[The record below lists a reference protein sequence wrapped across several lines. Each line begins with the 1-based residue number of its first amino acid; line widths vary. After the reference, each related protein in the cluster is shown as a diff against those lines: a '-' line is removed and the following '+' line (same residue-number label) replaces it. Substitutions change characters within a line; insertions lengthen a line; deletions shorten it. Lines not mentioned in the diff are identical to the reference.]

1 MICSSGGI
9 GNLWARQT
17 GSGETVRVPLP
28 NGLWLACHA
37 LRVTA
42 AVCCDEVTKR
52 FGATLAIDRL
62 SLEVE
67 TGEVLGFLGPNG
79 AGKSTTIRML
89 VDLLRP
95 SAGSVQVLGSD
106 PRRAGSRLRRRIGYL
121 PGDLSLYDKLT
132 GVQVL
137 TYLMH
142 LRGSHDISHGQE
154 LAERFACDLSKPVG
168 ALSRGNRQKLGIVQA
183 FMHRPE
189 LLVLDEP
196 TSGLD
201 PIMQREFRSLLR
213 EVRADGATVFLSS
226 HVLAEVQRAVD
237 RVAIIRAGHLVA
249 VDHVR
254 EIEAK
259 ALRVVE
265 IRFGGP
271 VEAESFEGLAGVR
284 SVTVEGDLLR
294 ASVAGSADALVKAAA
309 VFEVENIAGHEAD
322 LEDVFLAYYDSAAE
336 DEDP

>member
-1 MICSSGGI
+1 
-9 GNLWARQT
+9 
-17 GSGETVRVPLP
+17 
-28 NGLWLACHA
+28 
-37 LRVTA
+37 VTA
-42 AVCCDEVTKR
+42 AVCCDNVTKR
-52 FGATLAIDRL
+52 FGTTLAVDRL
-62 SLEVE
+62 SLEVD

-89 VDLLRP
+89 LDLLRP
-95 SAGSVQVLGSD
+95 SAGSLQVLGAD
-106 PRRAGSRLRRRIGYL
+106 PRRAGPRLRNRIGYL

-132 GVQVL
+132 GTQLL

-142 LRGSHDISHGQE
+142 LRGSHDISHGRA
-154 LAERFACDLSKPVG
+154 LAERFACDLSAKVN

-201 PIMQREFRSLLR
+201 PIMQREFRALLR

-237 RVAIIRAGHLVA
+237 RVAIIRAGRLVA

-254 EIEAK
+254 DIEAK

-265 IRFGGP
+265 IRFGGAVP
-271 VEAESFEGLAGVR
+271 AEAFAGLPGVR

-309 VFEVENIAGHEAD
+309 KFEVDSIAGHEAD
-322 LEDVFLAYYDSAAE
+322 LEDVFLAYYDQAATKE
-336 DEDP
+336 PPA

>member
-1 MICSSGGI
+1 
-9 GNLWARQT
+9 
-17 GSGETVRVPLP
+17 
-28 NGLWLACHA
+28 
-37 LRVTA
+37 
-42 AVCCDEVTKR
+42 VCCDAVTKR
-52 FGATLAIDRL
+52 FGAALAVDRL
-62 SLEVE
+62 SLEVA

-79 AGKSTTIRML
+79 AGKSTTLRML

-95 SAGSVQVLGSD
+95 TSGSVQVLGSD
-106 PRRAGSRLRRRIGYL
+106 PKRAGVALRRRIGYL
-121 PGDLSLYDKLT
+121 PGELALYDKLT
-132 GVQVL
+132 GMQVL

-142 LRGSHDISHGQE
+142 LRGSHDISHGRT
-154 LAERFACDLSKPVG
+154 LAERFECDLSKPVK

-201 PIMQREFRSLLR
+201 PMMQREFRALLR
-213 EVRADGATVFLSS
+213 EVRDDGATVVLSS

-237 RVAIIRAGHLVA
+237 RVAIIRAGHLV
-249 VDHVR
+249 VVEHVR

-259 ALRVVE
+259 AVRVVE

-271 VEAESFEGLAGVR
+271 VSAKSFVGLPGVR

-309 VFEVENIAGHEAD
+309 AFEVVSIAGHEAD
-322 LEDVFLAYYDSAAE
+322 LEDVFLAYYDTTATPEAGS
-336 DEDP
+336 

>member
-1 MICSSGGI
+1 MSV
-9 GNLWARQT
+9 A
-17 GSGETVRVPLP
+17 VRCV
-28 NGLWLACHA
+28 
-37 LRVTA
+37 
-42 AVCCDEVTKR
+42 EVTKR
-52 FGATLAIDRL
+52 FGSTVAVDRL
-62 SLEVE
+62 SLEVP

-79 AGKSTTIRML
+79 AGKSTTLRLL

-95 SAGSVQVLGSD
+95 SAGAVEVLGED
-106 PRRAGSRLRRRIGYL
+106 PRRGGARLRMRIGYL
-121 PGDLSLYDKLT
+121 PGDLALYDRLT
-132 GVQVL
+132 GEQLL
-137 TYLMH
+137 TFLAR
-142 LRGSHDISHGQE
+142 LRGTRDVSFGRA
-154 LAERFACDLSKPVG
+154 LAERFACDLTKPVG

-201 PIMQREFRSLLR
+201 PIMQREFRTLLR
-213 EVRADGATVFLSS
+213 EAQAEGATVFLSS

-237 RVAIIRAGHLVA
+237 RVAIVREGRLVA

-254 EIEAK
+254 EIEAR

-265 IRFGGP
+265 IRFAGAVP
-271 VEAESFEGLAGVR
+271 TESFAGLPGVR

-309 VFEVENIAGHEAD
+309 RFEVESIAGHEAD
-322 LEDVFLAYYDSAAE
+322 LEDVFLSYYDRAAANGSGT
-336 DEDP
+336 

>member
-1 MICSSGGI
+1 MSTC
-9 GNLWARQT
+9 RT
-17 GSGETVRVPLP
+17 RGSTLVRVDHSATLTE
-28 NGLWLACHA
+28 AASSTCHA
-37 LRVTA
+37 LGVPTA
-42 AVCCDEVTKR
+42 VRCDRVTKR
-52 FGATLAIDRL
+52 FGATVAVDQL

-67 TGEVLGFLGPNG
+67 TGEVVGFLGPNG

-89 VDLLRP
+89 LDLLRP
-95 SAGSVQVLGSD
+95 SDGSVQVLGLD
-106 PRRAGSRLRRRIGYL
+106 PRRAGPELRKRIGYL
-121 PGDLSLYDKLT
+121 PGDLALYNKLT
-132 GVQVL
+132 GTQLL

-142 LRGSHDISHGQE
+142 LRGSHDISYGRTI
-154 LAERFACDLSKPVG
+154 AERFACDLSKPVN

-201 PIMQREFRSLLR
+201 PIMQREFRALLR
-213 EVRADGATVFLSS
+213 EVHAEGVTVFLSS

-254 EIEAK
+254 DIEAK

-271 VEAESFEGLAGVR
+271 VPAESFTGLPGVR
-284 SVTVEGDLLR
+284 SVTVEGDLVR

-309 VFEVENIAGHEAD
+309 QFEVISIAGHEAD
-322 LEDVFLAYYDSAAE
+322 LEDVFLAYYDDDAAVE
-336 DEDP
+336 KAGA

>member
-1 MICSSGGI
+1 VVRARGRGTLGARGG
-9 GNLWARQT
+9 A
-17 GSGETVRVPLP
+17 
-28 NGLWLACHA
+28 ACHA

-79 AGKSTTIRML
+79 AGKSTTIRL
-89 VDLLRP
+89 LLDLLRP
-95 SAGSVQVLGSD
+95 TAGAVQVLGSD
-106 PRRAGSRLRRRIGYL
+106 PRRAGAQLRRRIGYL

-132 GVQVL
+132 GVQLL
-137 TYLMH
+137 TYLTH
-142 LRGSHDISHGQE
+142 LRRDHDIVHGHE
-154 LAERFACDLSKPVG
+154 LAERFACDLSKPIG
-168 ALSRGNRQKLGIVQA
+168 SLSRGNRQKVGIVQA

-201 PIMQREFRSLLR
+201 PIMQREFRALLR
-213 EVRADGATVFLSS
+213 EVRTDGTTVFLSS

-237 RVAIIRAGHLVA
+237 RVAIVREGRLVA

-265 IRFGGP
+265 IRFGAP
-271 VEAESFEGLAGVR
+271 VRAQSFEGLPGVR

-309 VFEVENIAGHEAD
+309 RFEVESIAGHEAD
-322 LEDVFLAYYDSAAE
+322 LEDVFLAYYDNTTEKGHEA
-336 DEDP
+336 

>member
-1 MICSSGGI
+1 M
-9 GNLWARQT
+9 AT
-17 GSGETVRVPLP
+17 
-28 NGLWLACHA
+28 
-37 LRVTA
+37 
-42 AVCCDEVTKR
+42 AVCCDDVTKR
-52 FGATLAIDRL
+52 FGPTLAVDRL
-62 SLEVE
+62 SLEVQ
-67 TGEVLGFLGPNG
+67 TGEILGFLGPNG
-79 AGKSTTIRML
+79 AGKSTTIRMFL
-89 VDLLRP
+89 DLLRP
-95 SAGSVQVLGSD
+95 SAGSVQVLGTE
-106 PRRAGSRLRRRIGYL
+106 PRRGGSRLRRRIGYL

-132 GVQVL
+132 GTQLL

-142 LRGSHDISHGQE
+142 LRKGRDISHGRT
-154 LAERFACDLSKPVG
+154 LAERFGCDLSKPVKE
-168 ALSRGNRQKLGIVQA
+168 LSRGNRQKLGIVQA

-237 RVAIIRAGHLVA
+237 RVAIIRAGRLVA

-254 EIEAK
+254 DIEAK

-271 VEAESFEGLAGVR
+271 VPAESFAGLPGVR

-309 VFEVENIAGHEAD
+309 QFEVHSIAGHEAD
-322 LEDVFLAYYDSAAE
+322 LEDVFLAFYEDSAEKEPSA
-336 DEDP
+336 

>member
-1 MICSSGGI
+1 
-9 GNLWARQT
+9 
-17 GSGETVRVPLP
+17 
-28 NGLWLACHA
+28 
-37 LRVTA
+37 VTA
-42 AVCCDEVTKR
+42 AVRCDEVTKR
-52 FGATLAIDRL
+52 FGATVAVDRL

-89 VDLLRP
+89 LDLLRP
-95 SAGSVQVLGSD
+95 SAGTVQVLGSD
-106 PRRAGSRLRRRIGYL
+106 PRRAGPQLRRRMGYL
-121 PGDLSLYDKLT
+121 PGDLTLYGKLT
-132 GVQVL
+132 GSQLL

-142 LRGSHDISHGQE
+142 LRGSHDIARGQA
-154 LAERFACDLSKPVG
+154 LAERFACDLSKPVS

-183 FMHRPE
+183 FMDRPE

-201 PIMQREFRSLLR
+201 PIMQREFRALLR
-213 EVRADGATVFLSS
+213 EVRAEGATVFLSS

-237 RVAIIRAGHLVA
+237 RVGIIRAGHLVA

-254 EIEAK
+254 DIEAK

-271 VEAESFEGLAGVR
+271 VPAESFARLPGVR

-309 VFEVENIAGHEAD
+309 KFEVDSIAGHEAD
-322 LEDVFLAYYDSAAE
+322 LEDVFLTYYDDMATKE
-336 DEDP
+336 PGR